1 MFKQDKK
8 MMLFCVGSRSEIV
21 KMKEIATQID
31 KKAFISGNL
40 NLTDDKFQNDILN
53 YIRS

>member
-21 KMKEIATQID
+21 KMKEIATQIY
-31 KKAFISGNL
+31 KKAFIVISNAREAWG
-40 NLTDDKFQNDILN
+40 KGF
-53 YIRS
+53 RR